1 MIITRSCKKNVC
13 AFLKKKAPQLKKTS
27 LHQAWSLGA
36 MSLLGSHSTI
46 RANRKAREVQVPA
59 LIPGAEQFF
68 FTLGSF
74 TLGST
79 NFSETPAISFS
90 RVLPH
95 TCGWNIF
102 LSNTSPQLYANTA
115 THNTATSHPLHPW
128 LTAAVII
135 TRVRDLMWK
144 QRYTITRQLQ
154 PVTSPSDA
162 THAPHILFSVHSQ
175 EYASHTRPHFPRDSS
190 IVTVKQLYYSNVS
203 RLSRQK
209 TIVLSGPV
217 KHQ

>member
-36 MSLLGSHSTI
+36 MSFLGSHSAI

-59 LIPGAEQFF
+59 LIPETEQFF
-68 FTLGSF
+68 FTLRSF

-115 THNTATSHPLHPW
+115 TQHCHLTSSTSLTNRCCNHNTSA
-128 LTAAVII
+128 
-135 TRVRDLMWK
+135 R
-144 QRYTITRQLQ
+144 
-154 PVTSPSDA
+154 
-162 THAPHILFSVHSQ
+162 
-175 EYASHTRPHFPRDSS
+175 
-190 IVTVKQLYYSNVS
+190 SNV
-203 RLSRQK
+203 K
-209 TIVLSGPV
+209 TAVHHHTPTPTSD
-217 KHQ
+217 